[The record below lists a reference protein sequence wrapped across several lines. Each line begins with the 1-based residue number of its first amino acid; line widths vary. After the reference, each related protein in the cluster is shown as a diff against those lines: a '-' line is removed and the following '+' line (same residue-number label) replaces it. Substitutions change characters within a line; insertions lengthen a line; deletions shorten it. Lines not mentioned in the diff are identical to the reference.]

1 MVPNRLAVVKATC
14 WIGSGWLSL
23 QYVPKPLLWWVTVMY
38 LGCCF
43 SPVDKI
49 CFKKGPSN
57 GHLLLLNWGIFTF
70 SRVRKA
76 VWKNTPTDSIFV
88 ESQVFRNR
96 QKQNQVLQLHS
107 QSPQVVGGEKWY
119 PTVGETLRSD
129 VFRAETWQL
138 GPQIH
143 HHQDMRKKKTRN
155 AGPAFFEIQKNISAG
170 TYRVIKTINL
180 MKSDV
185 DWLFVCMRVCI

>member
-49 CFKKGPSN
+49 CFKKCPSN
-57 GHLLLLNWGIFTF
+57 GHLLLINWGIFTF

-76 VWKNTPTDSIFV
+76 VWKHPQRFDFCWISSFSKSI
-88 ESQVFRNR
+88 SQIP
-96 QKQNQVLQLHS
+96 
-107 QSPQVVGGEKWY
+107 SPATSLTIATGRGGWKVISPCWWNSKKWRF
-119 PTVGETLRSD
+119 PGWNLTVGSTNPPSPRY
-129 VFRAETWQL
+129 A
-138 GPQIH
+138 
-143 HHQDMRKKKTRN
+143 KKKKRETQVQHFSRYKKHLCRN
-155 AGPAFFEIQKNISAG
+155 LQG
-170 TYRVIKTINL
+170 
-180 MKSDV
+180 D
-185 DWLFVCMRVCI
+185 